1 MRAERYVQAM
11 AEDPKRQVD
20 RELKELLEELRIIV
34 PGVQLLG
41 GFLLAV
47 AFQSRFKEIS
57 SFEKGLYFLAFVTA
71 SFATILLLAPP
82 AQHRLLW
89 RHPKKETFL
98 KTASVL
104 TFLGSISLAISLVSV
119 AYLIGSV
126 VYGGGIALATAV
138 GFGVLTVLVWYAV
151 PLAELIS
158 APQGEDSEVAE
169 GEQRSGEGHPD
180 RRQGA
185 QG

>member
-1 MRAERYVQAM
+1 M
-11 AEDPKRQVD
+11 AEDRKQQVD

-57 SFEKGLYFLAFVTA
+57 SFEKGLYFLAFITA
-71 SFATILLLAPP
+71 SLATILLLAPP

-104 TFLGSISLAISLVSV
+104 TFVGSISLAVSLVSV
-119 AYLIGSV
+119 AYLIGSI
-126 VYGGGIALATAV
+126 VYGDGIAVAVAV
-138 GFGVLTVLVWYAV
+138 GFAALTVLVWYAV
-151 PLAELIS
+151 PLVELLS
-158 APQGEDSEVAE
+158 SPRGEDSEVAE
-169 GEQRSGEGHPD
+169 GEQRSSEAKPR

>member
-1 MRAERYVQAM
+1 M
-11 AEDPKRQVD
+11 AEDRKQQVD

-41 GFLLAV
+41 AFLLAV

-57 SFEKGLYFLAFVTA
+57 SFEKGLYFLAFITA
-71 SFATILLLAPP
+71 SLATILFLAPA

-104 TFLGSISLAISLVSV
+104 TFVGSISLAISLVSV
-119 AYLIGSV
+119 AYLIASV
-126 VYGGGIALATAV
+126 VYGDGIAMAVAV
-138 GFGVLTVLVWYAV
+138 GFAALTVVVWYAV
-151 PLAELIS
+151 PFVELMKS
-158 APQGEDSEVAE
+158 PEGEDTEVAE
-169 GEQRSGEGHPD
+169 GEQRSGKGQPP